1 MNSSSTV
8 ILAIALF
15 IIMLGM
21 GLSLVKSDF
30 TRILKHPKAI
40 ILGLVNQILVL
51 PLIAYLLLNIYPTSP
66 EIAIG
71 VMILAACPGGPTSNL
86 IAHLAKGDTAL
97 SVSLTA
103 MSSLLTI
110 LTIPVIVNFAL
121 THFLEVGQII
131 QLPIAT
137 TIAQIFAIVIIPISL
152 GMTIKMKRPE
162 FASKMSKPVRS
173 ASAVVLIMVILGI
186 ILKEKAH
193 IIPYFKQAGLI
204 TLALNIFTMAF
215 GYFSAKLLKLAPKQ
229 AVSLSIESGIQN
241 GTMAIM
247 IATVLLSN
255 TAFAVAPAIYSLIM
269 FGTGGLMIV
278 FFGKR
283 AKTM

>member
-86 IAHLAKGDTAL
+86 IAHLA
-97 SVSLTA
+97 
-103 MSSLLTI
+103 
-110 LTIPVIVNFAL
+110 
-121 THFLEVGQII
+121 
-131 QLPIAT
+131 
-137 TIAQIFAIVIIPISL
+137 
-152 GMTIKMKRPE
+152 
-162 FASKMSKPVRS
+162 
-173 ASAVVLIMVILGI
+173 
-186 ILKEKAH
+186 
-193 IIPYFKQAGLI
+193 
-204 TLALNIFTMAF
+204 
-215 GYFSAKLLKLAPKQ
+215 
-229 AVSLSIESGIQN
+229 
-241 GTMAIM
+241 
-247 IATVLLSN
+247 
-255 TAFAVAPAIYSLIM
+255 
-269 FGTGGLMIV
+269 
-278 FFGKR
+278 
-283 AKTM
+283 